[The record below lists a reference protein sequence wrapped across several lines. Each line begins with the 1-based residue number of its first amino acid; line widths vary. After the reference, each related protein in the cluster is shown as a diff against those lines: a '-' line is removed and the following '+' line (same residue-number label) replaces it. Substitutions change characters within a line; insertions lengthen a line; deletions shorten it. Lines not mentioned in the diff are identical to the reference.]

1 MNKKITYKYLILNYI
16 EMLCCGIISGLVSLV
31 VTNSYINQ
39 NIENILKNKYFD
51 YIINVIFF
59 NDGYKDIA
67 YMNGSITKLL
77 TILLYFYIPPL
88 MFLLYKYSR
97 ETETYYPMIMV
108 RLNSN
113 KEVIKNIRKRPFFL
127 FSVYVVGFMVCV
139 VLIGNNMC
147 EISMNSSILHDILMF
162 SILRIVVLTVFGN
175 ILFLIYIKY
184 GTGISVFMV
193 NILFLIMSMTDINI
207 EKVNIL
213 LYHPG
218 RCYIENIITLCII
231 LLFIKIMQNKS
242 IL

>member
-147 EISMNSSILHDILMF
+147 EI
-162 SILRIVVLTVFGN
+162 
-175 ILFLIYIKY
+175 
-184 GTGISVFMV
+184 
-193 NILFLIMSMTDINI
+193 
-207 EKVNIL
+207 
-213 LYHPG
+213 
-218 RCYIENIITLCII
+218 
-231 LLFIKIMQNKS
+231 
-242 IL
+242 